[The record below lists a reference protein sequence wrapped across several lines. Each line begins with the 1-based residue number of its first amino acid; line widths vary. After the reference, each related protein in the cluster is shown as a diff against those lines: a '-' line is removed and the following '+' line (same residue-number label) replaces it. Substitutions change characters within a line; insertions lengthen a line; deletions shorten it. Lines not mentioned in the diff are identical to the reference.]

1 MEYTGVFQGGG
12 MKGIAY
18 IGAICAL
25 EENHFKCVRAAG
37 TSIGAVFASLLMCGY
52 SGKELAYISK
62 CINFQDFL
70 YMPTKKISSLIQDKG
85 LYHSSIIEYELD
97 RLYSYK
103 GYKTVNEIIHK
114 EPILKVV
121 ATDTT
126 LKREIVL
133 PDDLSLYQID
143 SNYFT
148 IARMVTLS
156 LLYPGVFKPLRLG
169 NSIIVD
175 GGVINNF
182 PTNVYQLKDNELGI
196 AFQILNKPKKKEK
209 TDYQYLKIDTSTIGT
224 LKFKINYADKAT
236 LFEKGYSAGMK
247 FIEEFYRRQSSKTT

>member
-25 EENHFKCVRAAG
+25 EENNFKCIRAAG

-62 CINFQDFL
+62 SIDFQSFL
-70 YMPTKKISSLIQDKG
+70 YMPTKKISSVIQDRG
-85 LYHSSIIEYELD
+85 LYNSSIIEYELD

-103 GYKTVNEIIHK
+103 GYKMVDELINQET
-114 EPILKVV
+114 ILKVI

-126 LKREIVL
+126 LKRQVIL
-133 PDDLSLYQID
+133 PDDLLLYQIEP
-143 SNYFT
+143 STLT

-156 LLYPGVFKPLRLG
+156 LLYPGVFKPLKLG
-169 NSIIVD
+169 NSMIVD
-175 GGVINNF
+175 GGIINNF
-182 PTNVYQLKDNELGI
+182 PTNAYTLKDNELGI
-196 AFQILNKPKKKEK
+196 AFQILNKPKKQEQSN
-209 TDYQYLKIDTSTIGT
+209 YQYLKIDTSNVKT
-224 LKFKINYADKAT
+224 LKFRIDYADKSK
-236 LFEKGYSAGMK
+236 LFENGYISGMR
-247 FIEEFYRRQSSKTT
+247 FIEEFYRR

>member
-1 MEYTGVFQGGG
+1 MEYTGIFQGGG

-25 EENHFKCVRAAG
+25 EENDFKCIRAAG

-62 CINFQDFL
+62 QINFQNFL
-70 YMPTKKISSLIQDKG
+70 YMPTKKISSFIQDKG

-103 GYKTVNEIIHK
+103 GYKTVNELIYQ
-114 EPILKVV
+114 EPILKVI
-121 ATDTT
+121 ATDIT
-126 LKREIVL
+126 LKRELIL
-133 PDDLSLYQID
+133 PDDLDLYNIRA
-143 SNYFT
+143 NNFT

-156 LLYPGVFKPLRLG
+156 LLYPGVFKPLKLG
-169 NSIIVD
+169 DSVIVD

-182 PTNVYQLKDNELGI
+182 PTNVYQLKEDELGI
-196 AFQILNKPKKKEK
+196 AFQILNKQKKKEK
-209 TDYQYLKIDTSTIGT
+209 TGYQFLKINTSNIGT
-224 LKFKINYADKAT
+224 LKFKINYNDKAK
-236 LFEKGYSAGMK
+236 LFENGYIAGLK
-247 FIEEFYRRQSSKTT
+247 FIENFYQR